1 MVGGDQL
8 QLFLLGAGEC
18 LVDNVEVIPSGGANL
33 VANGTFDAGTSGW
46 YFQGTHEESAWQA
59 SGGFSGGCL
68 HIVASDRGDTAAN
81 RIRTVLT
88 QTLAEGSTAT
98 LRAKVRWLKGHP
110 EILLRLHGNWL
121 EATGNTLTTR
131 DLGSPGGRNTQFQ
144 TNAGPAITDVR
155 HWPVLPDAGQAVTV
169 TAQIE
174 DADGIAQA
182 VVKYRV
188 DPASNYVTVPMN
200 YCGAGFFSGTIPGQ
214 TSGGPRG
221 FLSRGAGRLH
231 AQRHFPFSGRC
242 SGARV
247 SDWLWRNDARGQPGR
262 LSPVGVSAERHA
274 LDHARE
280 AEQRSPRR
288 HVCVRPKSHLLQRGH
303 SLQRQSVPHA
313 QLQLLRRQCLRLRGE
328 FRRGRPIPRHR
339 RLRARDD
346 WKP

>member
-88 QTLAEGSTAT
+88 QTLAEGSMAT

-131 DLGSPGGRNTQFQ
+131 DLGSPGGRNTRKE
-144 TNAGPAITDVR
+144 PANRLAEVEYGLKR
-155 HWPVLPDAGQAVTV
+155 RGYSGSEGARGRARFVLGHRFGGVASPVCRGL
-169 TAQIE
+169 E
-174 DADGIAQA
+174 
-182 VVKYRV
+182 
-188 DPASNYVTVPMN
+188 
-200 YCGAGFFSGTIPGQ
+200 F
-214 TSGGPRG
+214 GPRK
-221 FLSRGAGRLH
+221 SSW
-231 AQRHFPFSGRC
+231 PPCKRC
-242 SGARV
+242 
-247 SDWLWRNDARGQPGR
+247 P
-262 LSPVGVSAERHA
+262 
-274 LDHARE
+274 
-280 AEQRSPRR
+280 
-288 HVCVRPKSHLLQRGH
+288 
-303 SLQRQSVPHA
+303 
-313 QLQLLRRQCLRLRGE
+313 
-328 FRRGRPIPRHR
+328 
-339 RLRARDD
+339 
-346 WKP
+346 